1 MGHHHHLHHHGKSGG
16 GEEEEMMMI
25 VGGGGG
31 GGGGGISPKSVISD
45 VRFVSPGSSSS
56 SSSME
61 HGGLVTMVMGV
72 GAATAATAV
81 RRDGC
86 QWSLPLPPALG
97 HDRGYSISDGEIS
110 DSDSSSTNNS
120 TTFLD
125 SIAAVAAAAA
135 ASSSSSS
142 SSSSSRELAKI
153 GYLESLPETHS
164 LALDTVRPTPTSSSG
179 AAAAAE
185 GRIASSSSPGKEER
199 GSSHSRKEGTDGSS
213 SSALQGGP
221 PPSSTTPV
229 HVNQYKEVVQED
241 LGKKLLSEV
250 VGMQHGAENN
260 TSCSI
265 NNKLAAEEEE
275 PPPLQTPLPNKVA
288 ELEEEE
294 GKQQQHW
301 LSTNAAAAAA
311 ATTAAAPLLITTS
324 SNDAFIMKDLPMQTA
339 AANVVAEID
348 EQASTQSSNEW
359 ASAAAASSDDCCS
372 AELLNREPKVQYLRR
387 SQQHLQGVNEAH
399 TKLQGCKR
407 ISAAAAIDTTAA
419 TSSSTVM
426 EKAENVKTQHTSA
439 SMGIFAYPRTPQ
451 RIFPG
456 LQAFTGSPPVAGHV
470 PVAAAASLRASNG
483 NGFYST
489 VSSSSSSAEKAT
501 GKGPRHVQQRFY
513 SGPLLNPIIS
523 KPTPSKWDD
532 AEKWI
537 TSPGHQE
544 SPAHPQLQHAPV
556 LVCSQPGRRHSIAGA
571 QGLQSYEGA
580 GSPEYST
587 TSNAEKILSPRNVEP
602 IGIYKG
608 HQRQVPSVV
617 TTQKKRSK
625 TLSFGDLSKQFDDH
639 LSQAAAAGKFDSQPG
654 EVLFEGD
661 RQAVAEM
668 AKVSIAAQSS
678 TSFRMNQAAAAIGGS
693 PNLPHQLPQSVEE
706 NWSAKQHAFGI
717 IKEPES
723 LVPSSPDD
731 PCTKDEF
738 SGSVDLLIPTHCR
751 SVSMKEIGT
760 DPPTPP
766 TSHTPQPS
774 LGHRDMATQMTPVE
788 SLKNSMCTT
797 PKLATSPTR
806 NNTPAC
812 SGTPSSVSLGLMVPG
827 FDFLELKS
835 CHLAKLELCKL
846 GCHNEQPMLNRNA
859 VLNLQQD
866 DESEHGASVHQYN
879 LRDMEKGNTVSKA
892 TVWEQLELTKCTRRY
907 NDKEAKILAWEVLE
921 KSKAE
926 AELKKTE
933 VKLEKMRVRAIEK
946 MQKRVATVC
955 QKSEEMRAAAKHIR
969 NEKAAK
975 TTARAQQIIGTG
987 QLPPSQKSFRCCF
1000 S

>member
-1 MGHHHHLHHHGKSGG
+1 MGHHHHHLHHHGKSGG

-25 VGGGGG
+25 VGGG

-86 QWSLPLPPALG
+86 QWSLPLPLALG

-120 TTFLD
+120 TTFFD
-125 SIAAVAAAAA
+125 SIAAVAAASAV
-135 ASSSSSS
+135 SS

-153 GYLESLPETHS
+153 GCLESLPETHS
-164 LALDTVRPTPTSSSG
+164 LALDTVRPNPTSSSG
-179 AAAAAE
+179 VAAAAE

-199 GSSHSRKEGTDGSS
+199 GSNSIGKEGTDGSS
-213 SSALQGGP
+213 SCSCSSALQGGL

-241 LGKKLLSEV
+241 LGKKLLPEV
-250 VGMQHGAENN
+250 VGMQQGAENN

-265 NNKLAAEEEE
+265 NNELAAEEE

-288 ELEEEE
+288 ELEEGK

-301 LSTNAAAAAA
+301 LSMNAAA

-324 SNDAFIMKDLPMQTA
+324 SNDAFIMKDLPVETA

-348 EQASTQSSNEW
+348 ERASTQSSNEW

-372 AELLNREPKVQYLRR
+372 AELLDREPEVQYPRR
-387 SQQHLQGVNEAH
+387 SQQHLQGVNEAQ
-399 TKLQGCKR
+399 TELQGCKR

-419 TSSSTVM
+419 TSSTLM

-456 LQAFTGSPPVAGHV
+456 WQAFTGSPPIPGHV

-489 VSSSSSSAEKAT
+489 VSSSSSSA

-544 SPAHPQLQHAPV
+544 SPAHPQLRHAPV
-556 LVCSQPGRRHSIAGA
+556 LGCSQPA
-571 QGLQSYEGA
+571 
-580 GSPEYST
+580 
-587 TSNAEKILSPRNVEP
+587 
-602 IGIYKG
+602 
-608 HQRQVPSVV
+608 
-617 TTQKKRSK
+617 
-625 TLSFGDLSKQFDDH
+625 
-639 LSQAAAAGKFDSQPG
+639 
-654 EVLFEGD
+654 
-661 RQAVAEM
+661 AEM

-706 NWSAKQHAFGI
+706 NWSAKQHAFGNM
-717 IKEPES
+717 KEPES
-723 LVPSSPDD
+723 LVPSSSDD
-731 PCTKDEF
+731 P
-738 SGSVDLLIPTHCR
+738 L
-751 SVSMKEIGT
+751 SMKEIGT

-859 VLNLQQD
+859 VLNLQQP

-879 LRDMEKGNTVSKA
+879 LRDMEKGIMVSKA

-987 QLPPSQKSFRCCF
+987 QLPPSHKSFRCCF